1 MPRTGRPPKP
11 VERKRALGNPG
22 KRALPAATTL
32 AVLPA
37 VQTGALD
44 LEPDEAFA
52 RLVDEGASWIAE
64 TDAVV
69 AGMVRE
75 ALVERKQLRERALA
89 GSAEARKELRE
100 LEKQLTTWLS
110 SLGFDPA
117 ARSRLGLAEVKA
129 RSTLEQLREKRSA
142 KVAD

>member
-1 MPRTGRPPKP
+1 
-11 VERKRALGNPG
+11 V
-22 KRALPAATTL
+22 ATTL

-37 VQTGALD
+37 VHTGTLD
-44 LEPDEAFA
+44 LEPDEAFS
-52 RLVDEGASWIAE
+52 RLIDEGASWIAE

-75 ALVERKQLRERALA
+75 ALVERKQLRERALG
-89 GSAEARKELRE
+89 GSSEARKELRE
-100 LEKQLTTWLS
+100 LEKQLTTWLA

-129 RSTLEQLREKRSA
+129 RSTLEQLRQKRSA